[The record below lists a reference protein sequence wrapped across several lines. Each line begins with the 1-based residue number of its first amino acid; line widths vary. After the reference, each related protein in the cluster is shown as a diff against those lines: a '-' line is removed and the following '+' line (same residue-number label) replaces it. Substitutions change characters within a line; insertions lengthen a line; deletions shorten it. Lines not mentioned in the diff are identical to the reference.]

1 MYIINV
7 QLQYIHSHQ
16 ASINI
21 YMHSTPSRKLL
32 TGAPNSS
39 SDKKKSLFYE
49 RRTQERGSLE
59 RAKASEGGHSRLSDL
74 HQEARFCQV
83 EEQAKW
89 TRRPQCSN
97 DETIYI
103 ERKMLHYHSS
113 KSRYACACMY
123 LSMNIN
129 LVSMNVNESM

>member
-39 SDKKKSLFYE
+39 SDKKKSLNMRE
-49 RRTQERGSLE
+49 GHRR
-59 RAKASEGGHSRLSDL
+59 EGPW
-74 HQEARFCQV
+74 
-83 EEQAKW
+83 K
-89 TRRPQCSN
+89 
-97 DETIYI
+97 
-103 ERKMLHYHSS
+103 ERKPQ
-113 KSRYACACMY
+113 REA
-123 LSMNIN
+123 IPG
-129 LVSMNVNESM
+129 